1 MAKLSLIQRE
11 QKREQLCAKFSDKY
25 KHIKEQLSACYA
37 KLLDPKADF
46 DALVAEIET
55 LQGQL
60 EDIPRNGLRRR
71 LRNRCQLTGRAR
83 GVYRRFKLGRS
94 MVRKYAMM
102 GMIPGVRK
110 ASW

>member
-11 QKREQLCAKFSDKY
+11 QKREQLCEKY
-25 KHIKEQLSACYA
+25 KEKYKRLKEQLGSCYA
-37 KLLDPKADF
+37 KLQDPKANVE
-46 DALVAEIET
+46 ALIDEIMT

-60 EDIPRNGLRRR
+60 EDIPRNGLRHR
-71 LRNRCQLTGRAR
+71 LRNRCQLTGRSR

-94 MVRKYAMM
+94 MLRKYAMM

>member
-11 QKREQLCAKFSDKY
+11 LKREQLCAKFNDKY
-25 KHIKEQLSACYA
+25 KHIKEQLSANYA

-46 DALVAEIET
+46 EAIVTEIET

-60 EDIPRNGLRRR
+60 EAIPRNGLRRR
-71 LRNRCQLTGRAR
+71 LRNRCQLTGRSR